1 MKPFTW
7 NFAQRSQP
15 SSPVTMHYS
24 YDHSLQL
31 NVLPDGR
38 PAISDKVMLAA
49 AGTTTSTAGSATHF
63 DD

>member
-1 MKPFTW
+1 MKPFAW
-7 NFAQRSQP
+7 NYARPAEQA
-15 SSPVTMHYS
+15 PVLGQYS
-24 YDHSLQL
+24 YDPTLQL

-38 PAISDKVMLAA
+38 PAIMDRALLAA